1 MSMRRWLI
9 GASVVAAT
17 AALNAQDIVF
27 SSKVEAVRVDVLVTD
42 RDKGGAV
49 LGLKPSDFEL
59 RDNGVLQQVDLV
71 SFEQIPLNVVLA
83 LDMSESV
90 SGNRLEQ
97 LREAS
102 SGLLGGLTRDDQAGL
117 ITFTQRVV
125 LGSKLTNDLA
135 KIREAMTPLNDVGDT
150 SIIDATYA
158 AMMLG
163 ESDVGRGLVIVFS
176 DGLDTAS
183 WLTADLVLN
192 TAKRSDVVVY
202 SVVVRG
208 GAAPRFLRDLSAF
221 SGGSLFEI
229 ESTQNLNAL
238 FVRILDEFRHRYL
251 VSYTPRNVSKKGW
264 HRLEVLVTGRKTT
277 ARRLAI
283 TWNGCCALTRT
294 WTRRRKPGTT

>member
-125 LGSKLTNDLA
+125 LGSKLTKDLA

-158 AMMLG
+158 AMMLA

-183 WLTADLVLN
+183 WLTADMVLN

-202 SVVVRG
+202 AVSVQSRLKPEFLGDLTAATG
-208 GAAPRFLRDLSAF
+208 GRLY
-221 SGGSLFEI
+221 EI
-229 ESTQNLNAL
+229 EKTANLSTVFLGVL
-238 FVRILDEFRHRYL
+238 EEFRHRYL
-251 VSYTPRNVSKKGW
+251 ISYTPNGVDRGGW
-264 HRLEVLVTGRKTT
+264 HKLDVGIKGRRAAVK
-277 ARRLAI
+277 AR
-283 TWNGCCALTRT
+283 
-294 WTRRRKPGTT
+294 PGYLGAS

>member
-1 MSMRRWLI
+1 MSGRRWLI
-9 GASVVAAT
+9 AVSVVAAT
-17 AALNAQDIVF
+17 AVLDAQDIVF

-42 RDKGGAV
+42 RDRGGAM

-102 SGLLGGLTRDDQAGL
+102 SGLLGGLTKDDQAGL
-117 ITFTQRVV
+117 VTFTQRVV

-183 WLTADLVLN
+183 WLTAEMVLN

-202 SVVVRG
+202 AVSVQARLK
-208 GAAPRFLRDLSAF
+208 PEFLRDLTSAT
-221 SGGSLFEI
+221 GGRLYEI
-229 ESTQNLNAL
+229 EKTANLSTVFLGVL
-238 FVRILDEFRHRYL
+238 EEFRHRYL
-251 VSYTPRNVSKKGW
+251 ISYAPNGVDRGGW
-264 HRLEVLVTGRKTT
+264 HKLDVGIKGRRAAIK
-277 ARRLAI
+277 AR
-283 TWNGCCALTRT
+283 
-294 WTRRRKPGTT
+294 PGYLGST

>member
-1 MSMRRWLI
+1 MIRRQWLI
-9 GASVVAAT
+9 VASVVAAT
-17 AALNAQDIVF
+17 AVLDAQDIVF

-42 RDKGGAV
+42 RDKAV

-83 LDMSESV
+83 LDMSDSV

-102 SGLLGGLTRDDQAGL
+102 SGLLGGLTSDDQAGL
-117 ITFTQRVV
+117 VTFTQRVV

-135 KIREAMTPLNDVGDT
+135 KVREAMTPLNDVGDT

-158 AMMLG
+158 AMMLA

-183 WLTADLVLN
+183 WLTADMVLN

-202 SVVVRG
+202 AVSVQSRLK
-208 GAAPRFLRDLSAF
+208 PEFLRDLTSAT
-221 SGGSLFEI
+221 GGRLYEI
-229 ESTQNLNAL
+229 EKTANLSTVFLG
-238 FVRILDEFRHRYL
+238 VRGVIRHRYL
-251 VSYTPRNVSKKGW
+251 ISYTPNGVDRGGW
-264 HRLEVLVTGRKTT
+264 HQLDVGIKGRRAAVK
-277 ARRLAI
+277 AR
-283 TWNGCCALTRT
+283 
-294 WTRRRKPGTT
+294 PGYLGAS

>member
-1 MSMRRWLI
+1 MSGRRWLI
-9 GASVVAAT
+9 AASVVAAT
-17 AALNAQDIVF
+17 TVLDAQDIVF

-42 RDKGGAV
+42 RDKGGAM

-117 ITFTQRVV
+117 VTFTQRVV

-183 WLTADLVLN
+183 WLTAEMVLN

-202 SVVVRG
+202 AVSVQSRLK
-208 GAAPRFLRDLSAF
+208 PEFLRDLTSAT
-221 SGGSLFEI
+221 GGRLYEI
-229 ESTQNLNAL
+229 EKTANLSTVFLGVL
-238 FVRILDEFRHRYL
+238 EEFRHRYL
-251 VSYTPRNVSKKGW
+251 ISYTPNGVDRGGW
-264 HRLEVLVTGRKTT
+264 HKLDVGIKGRRAAIK
-277 ARRLAI
+277 AR
-283 TWNGCCALTRT
+283 
-294 WTRRRKPGTT
+294 PGYLGST

>member
-1 MSMRRWLI
+1 MIRRQWLI
-9 GASVVAAT
+9 VASVVAAT
-17 AALNAQDIVF
+17 AVLDAQDIVF

-42 RDKGGAV
+42 RDKAV
-49 LGLKPSDFEL
+49 LGLKPSDFDL

-83 LDMSESV
+83 LDMSDSV

-102 SGLLGGLTRDDQAGL
+102 SGLLGGLTSDDQAGL
-117 ITFTQRVV
+117 VTFTQRVV

-135 KIREAMTPLNDVGDT
+135 KVREAMTPLNDVGDT

-158 AMMLG
+158 AMMLA

-183 WLTADLVLN
+183 WLTADMVLN

-202 SVVVRG
+202 AVSVQSRLK
-208 GAAPRFLRDLSAF
+208 PEFLRDLTAA
-221 SGGSLFEI
+221 SGGRLYEI
-229 ESTQNLNAL
+229 EKTANLSTVFLGVL
-238 FVRILDEFRHRYL
+238 EEFRHRYL
-251 VSYTPRNVSKKGW
+251 ISYTPNGVDRGGW
-264 HRLEVLVTGRKTT
+264 HQLDVGIKGRRAAVK
-277 ARRLAI
+277 AR
-283 TWNGCCALTRT
+283 
-294 WTRRRKPGTT
+294 PGYLGAS

>member
-1 MSMRRWLI
+1 MIRRRWLI
-9 GASVVAAT
+9 VASVVAAT
-17 AALNAQDIVF
+17 AVLDAQDIVF

-42 RDKGGAV
+42 RDKAV

-83 LDMSESV
+83 LDMSDSV

-97 LREAS
+97 LRDAS

-117 ITFTQRVV
+117 VTFTQRVV

-135 KIREAMTPLNDVGDT
+135 KVREAMTPLNDVGDT

-158 AMMLG
+158 AMMLA

-183 WLTADLVLN
+183 WLTADMVLN

-202 SVVVRG
+202 AVSVQSRLK
-208 GAAPRFLRDLSAF
+208 PEFLRDLTAAT
-221 SGGSLFEI
+221 GGRLYEI
-229 ESTQNLNAL
+229 EKTANLSTVFLGVL
-238 FVRILDEFRHRYL
+238 EEFRHRYL
-251 VSYTPRNVSKKGW
+251 ISYTPNGVDRGGW
-264 HRLEVLVTGRKTT
+264 HKLDVGIKGRRAAVK
-277 ARRLAI
+277 AR
-283 TWNGCCALTRT
+283 
-294 WTRRRKPGTT
+294 PGYLGAS